1 MNKNIDDNDIDIEL
15 DFDFTPIGLAIKKA
29 REAKKITRE
38 RLVENLGTQPDIF
51 NLWKMRGSFRASN
64 CLSSSLQCLTYL
76 LTNTYSPTKKQRKA
90 PPAGGLIRCLTH

>member
-29 REAKKITRE
+29 REENGWSKISAS
-38 RLVENLGTQPDIF
+38 QPDIF

-76 LTNTYSPTKKQRKA
+76 LTSTYSPTKKQKKA
-90 PPAGGLIRCLTH
+90 PPAGDLIRCLTH